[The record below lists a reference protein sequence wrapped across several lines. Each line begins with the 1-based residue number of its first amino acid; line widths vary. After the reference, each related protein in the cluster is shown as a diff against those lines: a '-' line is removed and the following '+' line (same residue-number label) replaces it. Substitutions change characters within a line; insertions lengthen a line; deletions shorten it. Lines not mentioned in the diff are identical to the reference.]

1 MYFRREG
8 FYRFLLGKV
17 EGDIGMKV
25 SSKGKYAIRF
35 LLDLAVN
42 DTGEYISLKLISSRQ
57 ELSEK
62 YLEQTS
68 SLLSKAGL
76 VKSTRGSNGGYKLAK
91 KPENY
96 TIGTILRL
104 TERTL
109 VEEYEGRE
117 NKNMDYTNE
126 TVVDQML
133 QLISE
138 KVVLLLEELT
148 LQDLVDMYQKTV
160 FDDYVI

>member
-1 MYFRREG
+1 
-8 FYRFLLGKV
+8 
-17 EGDIGMKV
+17 MKV

-42 DTGEYISLKLISSRQ
+42 DTGEYIPLKLISSRQ

-91 KPENY
+91 SPENF

-117 NKNMDYTNE
+117 NQNMDYTNE

-133 QLISE
+133 QLISG
-138 KVVLLLEELT
+138 KVALLLEELT

>member
-1 MYFRREG
+1 
-8 FYRFLLGKV
+8 
-17 EGDIGMKV
+17 MKV